1 MSPAVTMLLVLAAIV
16 ALSTVAA
23 GFLEYANTQRLI
35 SAGDWIQHT
44 QEVLSSL
51 QRSSLLAERV
61 EYRTRIYSI
70 TGEDDQL
77 NRARTSANNLKTSIA
92 HLETLVTD
100 NPAQVS
106 NVNHLANETDRLNQ
120 ALSKFDRQS
129 QVPESE
135 VQACQQTISLMID
148 IEQTLLKE
156 RNLGSQRRSFTSIVT
171 EVSFVGLLL
180 TTLMVLFGFLLRDAV
195 RRQQTSK
202 QMVLANDR
210 LAQTVN
216 ALEDRASEAALLRT
230 ARDELQLCVDLRQ
243 VYDAAANGFWHLLPG
258 TSGCLCMI
266 NNSRQMIEVVS
277 SWGITAMQDF
287 SPPESCCGLRSG
299 LPRWREPGKSEIQC
313 THFAGDPPERYLCRP
328 IIAHGNTMGILHVE
342 CGSDSIVQSVNER
355 SDGLRHLVQI
365 TGMAIATLN
374 LQIKLEQQSIRDSL
388 TGLFNRH
395 FMQISLER
403 ELSRA
408 ARRKQTL
415 AVLML
420 DVDHF
425 KRFNDTYG
433 HQAGDAIL
441 KEMAQIFQANIREED
456 VACRYGGEEFTIL
469 LPDAT
474 VTGACERAESILQAV
489 ANLRSTVETQTYA
502 DFTISIG
509 IAFYPNDGA
518 TAELLLRRADE
529 ALYRSKRDGRNRLTV
544 SQTDS
549 VTS

>member
-1 MSPAVTMLLVLAAIV
+1 
-16 ALSTVAA
+16 
-23 GFLEYANTQRLI
+23 
-35 SAGDWIQHT
+35 
-44 QEVLSSL
+44 
-51 QRSSLLAERV
+51 
-61 EYRTRIYSI
+61 
-70 TGEDDQL
+70 
-77 NRARTSANNLKTSIA
+77 
-92 HLETLVTD
+92 
-100 NPAQVS
+100 
-106 NVNHLANETDRLNQ
+106 
-120 ALSKFDRQS
+120 
-129 QVPESE
+129 
-135 VQACQQTISLMID
+135 
-148 IEQTLLKE
+148 
-156 RNLGSQRRSFTSIVT
+156 
-171 EVSFVGLLL
+171 
-180 TTLMVLFGFLLRDAV
+180 
-195 RRQQTSK
+195 
-202 QMVLANDR
+202 MVLANDR
-210 LAQTVN
+210 LAETVN
-216 ALEDRASEAALLRT
+216 ALENRASEAALLRT
-230 ARDELQLCVDLRQ
+230 ARDELQLCVELRQ

-258 TSGCLCMI
+258 TSGCICMI
-266 NNSRQMIEVVS
+266 NNSRQMVEVVS

-313 THFAGDPPERYLCRP
+313 MHFAGNPPERYMCRP
-328 IIAHGNTMGILHVE
+328 IIAHGNTLGILYVQ
-342 CGSDSIVQSVNER
+342 CSSDSIVQSVNER

-425 KRFNDTYG
+425 KRFNDTFG
-433 HQAGDAIL
+433 HPAGDAVL
-441 KEMAQIFQANIREED
+441 KELAQIFRASIREED

-469 LPDAT
+469 LPDST

-489 ANLRSTVETQTYA
+489 ANLRLTLETQVYT
-502 DFTISIG
+502 DLTISIG

-529 ALYRSKRDGRNRLTV
+529 ALYHSKRNGRNRLTI